1 MTLTPAFFARDP
13 LGVAHDL
20 IGVEIL
26 VDGVGG
32 AIAETEAYRADD
44 PASHSFRG
52 PTLRNRAMFGEPGHA
67 YVYLSYG
74 MHWCLNF
81 VCLPGS
87 AVLIR
92 ALVPEHGLERMVERR
107 GLEDRRRLCAGPGR
121 LAQALG
127 LDRSHDGLSLFAPPF
142 ALKEAGAVP
151 TVARGPRIGITKA
164 ADWPWRFGL
173 KDSPYLSKPF
183 PKP

>member
-20 IGVEIL
+20 IGAEVL

-32 AIAETEAYRADD
+32 TIAETEAYRTDD

-81 VCLPGS
+81 VCISGS

-92 ALVPEHGLERMVERR
+92 ALDPETGVEQMVARR
-107 GLEDRRRLCAGPGR
+107 GLEDRKRLCAGPGR
-121 LAQALG
+121 LAAGRPGRVRWCSGRAQVVLG
-127 LDRSHDGLSLFAPPF
+127 AARAAAVLRPGRSPGRP
-142 ALKEAGAVP
+142 AGRP
-151 TVARGPRIGITKA
+151 SSRGRRPRSRRSSRTC
-164 ADWPWRFGL
+164 R
-173 KDSPYLSKPF
+173 
-183 PKP
+183 

>member
-1 MTLTPAFFARDP
+1 MTAAFFARDP
-13 LGVAHDL
+13 VTVAHDL
-20 IGVEIL
+20 IGVAFL

-32 AIAETEAYRADD
+32 TIAETEAYRGDD
-44 PASHSFRG
+44 PAAHSFRG

-74 MHWCLNF
+74 MHWCVNF

-92 ALVPEHGLERMVERR
+92 ALVPEKGLERMVERR
-107 GLEDRRRLCAGPGR
+107 KLEDRRRLCAGPGR

-142 ALKEAGAVP
+142 ALAPRRVVPAVA
-151 TVARGPRIGITKA
+151 VGPRIGITKA
-164 ADWPWRFGL
+164 AEWPWRFGL
-173 KDSPYLSKPF
+173 KDSPFLSKPF
-183 PKP
+183 PKA